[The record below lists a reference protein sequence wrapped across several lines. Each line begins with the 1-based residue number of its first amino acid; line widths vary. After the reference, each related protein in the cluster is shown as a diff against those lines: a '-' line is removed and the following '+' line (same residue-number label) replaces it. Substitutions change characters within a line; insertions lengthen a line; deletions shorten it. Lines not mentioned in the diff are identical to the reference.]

1 MKRWVEGRT
10 GLKHLSCPSR
20 PTHLTG
26 NSRPKQVI
34 LLEAATADVA
44 IRHMVGTEPVSIL
57 RAILSASDYGVLL
70 TDLDHRSLA
79 CNRRFGELF
88 GLNID
93 EVVISDP
100 EIVRKKVYPRLE
112 DPHRWRAQLDEIYAD
127 PRLEFEDELTL
138 LGDVPVVLRRYTG
151 PVTDESGEIIGR
163 LWTFLDITR
172 QKRQQQ
178 MQQILYEVSTFHN
191 PDPEVVCQYIVE
203 LISSFYH
210 GATAFLAINQG
221 DEQIFKHKASAPD
234 WAKDVQSI
242 ALKDSHCQFVLGSR
256 EPVIIQDMATHPL
269 CQDLNANWPSFSRYL
284 GVPIFTRSEQPIG
297 TLCFIDD
304 RSDLILDSE
313 DVRFMSLLAMRVSA
327 ELERERH
334 FHERVAEQ
342 RAVLHEQQKRL
353 QMTQQVLSVM
363 NEGFRLVGETIDSGS
378 LIESLIHLLKNAL
391 GLESVALMLYHA
403 ETNILEGRAIVQSS
417 QVSHTVE
424 WNLSQHTALNM
435 LIETLLEVPN
445 LSVEWN
451 LLHAKNFAQLLK
463 SRYHGVALLQSEHQP
478 VAMLALGVDDLAA
491 ANEPYYKIHLEALLD
506 QIGLLIQGHFL
517 QSRLLQTNTELQKTQ
532 HQLVQREKLSIVGT
546 LAASIAHD
554 IRNIVSSLSLTLSFS
569 ESDPTTALHEVRTQL
584 DRFAV
589 LSHRLLSYARPR
601 LVAQE
606 SVDITEI
613 MQRVLSLTAAH
624 ITIARV
630 QVETAF
636 EEDLPHV
643 QADANQLEHLF
654 VNLILNAIHAM
665 EPQGGKLTLTIQRSG
680 EGVGV
685 TIRDTGRGI
694 PAEEQANI
702 FEPFVSTRSDGFG
715 LGLFSCKR
723 IVELHEGEIIVHSQP
738 GEGTNFLITFPTT
751 TQ

>member
-1 MKRWVEGRT
+1 MISLET
-10 GLKHLSCPSR
+10 
-20 PTHLTG
+20 PTL
-26 NSRPKQVI
+26 
-34 LLEAATADVA
+34 DVA
-44 IRHMVGTEPVSIL
+44 IRPMVGTETVSIL

-70 TDLDHRSLA
+70 TDLEHRSLA

-88 GLNID
+88 GLNIH
-93 EVVISDP
+93 EVVSSDP
-100 EIVRKKVYPRLE
+100 EIVRKNVYPRLQ
-112 DPHRWRAQLDEIYAD
+112 DPHRWRAQLEEIYAN

-138 LGDVPVVLRRYTG
+138 LGDVPVVMRRYTG
-151 PVTDESGEIIGR
+151 PVTDERGEIIGR
-163 LWTFLDITR
+163 LWTFLDITP

-178 MQQILYEVSTFHN
+178 MHQILYEVSTFHN
-191 PDPEVVCQYIVE
+191 PDPEVVCQYVVE

-221 DEQIFKHKASAPD
+221 DEQIFKHKAHAPE
-234 WAKDVQSI
+234 WAKDVRSI
-242 ALKDSHCQFVLGSR
+242 ALKDSHCQFVLSSR

-284 GVPIFTRSEQPIG
+284 GVPIFTRSEKPVG

-313 DVRFMSLLAMRVSA
+313 DVRFMSLMSMRVSA

-334 FHERVAEQ
+334 FQESVAEQ
-342 RAVLHEQQKRL
+342 RAVLREQQKRL
-353 QMTQQVLSVM
+353 LMTQQVLSAM
-363 NEGFRLVGETIDSGS
+363 NEGFRLVGEASDSGF
-378 LIESLIHLLKNAL
+378 LIEALIHLLKNAL
-391 GLESVALMLYHA
+391 GLESAALLLYNAH
-403 ETNILEGRAIVQSS
+403 TDTLEGRMSVRSS
-417 QVSHTVE
+417 QTTHPVE
-424 WNLSQHTALNM
+424 WSLAEYPTLNS
-435 LIETLLEVPN
+435 LIETLAEVPN

-451 LLHAKNFAQLLK
+451 LPQAQPLGDLIK
-463 SRYHGVALLQSEHQP
+463 SRYHGTALLQSNHQP
-478 VAMLALGVDDLAA
+478 IAMLVLGVNDLAA
-491 ANEPYYKIHLEALLD
+491 VNEPYYRIHLEALLD
-506 QIGLLIQGHFL
+506 QIGLLIQSHFL

-554 IRNIVSSLSLTLSFS
+554 IRNIVSSLSLSLSFS
-569 ESDPTTALHEVRTQL
+569 ESDPQAALQEVRTQL

-606 SVDITEI
+606 YIDITEVL
-613 MQRVLSLTAAH
+613 QRVLSLTAAH

-630 QVETAF
+630 QVKTDF
-636 EEDLPHV
+636 DDPIPCV

-654 VNLILNAIHAM
+654 VNLVLNAIHAM
-665 EPQGGKLTLTIQRSG
+665 EPHGGRLVLQVRKEEGNIQ
-680 EGVGV
+680 VMV
-685 TIRDTGRGI
+685 QDTGHGI
-694 PAEEQANI
+694 PQEELINM

-723 IVELHEGEIIVHSQP
+723 IVELHGGKIIVRSQP
-738 GEGTNFLITFPTT
+738 GGGTNFLITFPYAKKEVNE
-751 TQ
+751 

>member
-1 MKRWVEGRT
+1 MISSE
-10 GLKHLSCPSR
+10 LK
-20 PTHLTG
+20 
-26 NSRPKQVI
+26 
-34 LLEAATADVA
+34 TADVA
-44 IRHMVGTEPVSIL
+44 IRPMVGTEPVSIL

-70 TDLDHRSLA
+70 TGLDHRSLA

-88 GLNID
+88 ELNID
-93 EVVISDP
+93 EVVNSDP
-100 EIVRKKVYPRLE
+100 ELVRKNVYLRLQ
-112 DPHRWRAQLDEIYAD
+112 DPYRWRAQLEEIYAD
-127 PRLEFEDELTL
+127 PQLEFEDELTL

-151 PVTDESGEIIGR
+151 PVTDEHGEIIGR

-191 PDPEVVCQYIVE
+191 PEPEPVCQYIVE

-234 WAKDVQSI
+234 WAKDVRSI

-284 GVPIFTRSEQPIG
+284 GVPIFTRTEQPIG

-304 RSDLILDSE
+304 RSDLLLDSE

-334 FHERVAEQ
+334 FQERVAEQ
-342 RAVLHEQQKRL
+342 RAVLYEQQKRL
-353 QMTQQVLSVM
+353 QMTQQILSAM
-363 NEGFRLVGETIDSGS
+363 NEGFRLVGAKDDVGS
-378 LIESLIHLLKNAL
+378 LIESLLQLLKNAL
-391 GLESVALMLYHA
+391 GLESAALLLHHA
-403 ETNILEGRAIVQSS
+403 HSNTLEGRAIARGS

-424 WNLSQHTALNM
+424 WNLSQLPTLNM
-435 LIETLLEVPN
+435 FIETLMEVPN

-451 LLHAKNFAQLLK
+451 LLQAKNFAQLLK

-478 VAMLALGVDDLAA
+478 IAVLALGVDDLAA
-491 ANEPYYKIHLEALLD
+491 VSEPYYKIHLEALLD
-506 QIGLLIQGHFL
+506 QIGLLIQSHFL
-517 QSRLLQTNTELQKTQ
+517 QNRLLQTNSELQKMQ

-554 IRNIVSSLSLTLSFS
+554 IRNIVSSLSLSLSFS
-569 ESDPTTALHEVRTQL
+569 ESDPQAALQEVRTQL

-624 ITIARV
+624 IRIARV
-630 QVETAF
+630 QVKTLF
-636 EEDLPHV
+636 ESGIPRV

-654 VNLILNAIHAM
+654 VNLVLNAIHAM
-665 EPQGGKLTLTIQRSG
+665 EPQGGTLTLKIQNAGDGVQG
-680 EGVGV
+680 EVQ
-685 TIRDTGRGI
+685 DTGRGI
-694 PAEEQANI
+694 PAEELASI
-702 FEPFVSTRSDGFG
+702 FDPFVSTRSDGFG

-723 IVELHEGEIIVHSQP
+723 IVELHGGEILVQSQP
-738 GEGTNFLITFPTT
+738 GNGTTFLITFPMMK
-751 TQ
+751 QEVSE